1 MNFRV
6 HRVFALAAVL
16 AVSSMAQAAPSHGWT
31 FDTGDV
37 LGWQAER
44 GTLAIADGKVRL
56 QPDANRRV
64 VLLSPPALP
73 ESARSAGE
81 FVIGVVGTGLQRVR
95 IQGRRDDRG
104 GWMTLAD
111 ARGSALRSTPDGVAV
126 KRTLMPGVAA
136 YERLRIELEFR
147 TTNPRTL
154 ERILVNAAP

>member
-1 MNFRV
+1 MNLHVSRI
-6 HRVFALAAVL
+6 FALAAFV
-16 AVSSMAQAAPSHGWT
+16 AASSMAQAAPAHGWT
-31 FDTGDV
+31 FDTGDAA
-37 LGWQAER
+37 GWTAER
-44 GTLAIADGKVRL
+44 GRLTIADGKVRL

-81 FVIGVVGTGLQRVR
+81 FVIGVAGTGLQRVR
-95 IQGRRDDRG
+95 VQGRRDDRG

-111 ARGSALRSTPDGVAV
+111 ARGNALRETPDGVAV
-126 KRTLMPGVAA
+126 KRTLMPGAAA

-154 ERILVNAAP
+154 ERILVNAAQ